1 MRESEWPSRDFGH
14 LIDHFGAFTNS
25 GMGNTSFKAIARSLF
40 GIEDFELGEDLSVL
54 LSNLSSESAD
64 DKAYVF
70 PLPARLASL
79 LMPTKTT
86 FHQDK
91 VHPDFIEGIST
102 EQLLKMLQFGR
113 WSKCRVRTGESETL
127 GDVLRGEL
135 KIFEDA
141 GFGIRD
147 EFQVIILQTQTCK
160 NNTKF

>member
-1 MRESEWPSRDFGH
+1 
-14 LIDHFGAFTNS
+14 
-25 GMGNTSFKAIARSLF
+25 MGNTSFKAIARSLF

-113 WSKCRVRTGESETL
+113 WSKCRVN
-127 GDVLRGEL
+127 
-135 KIFEDA
+135 F
-141 GFGIRD
+141 
-147 EFQVIILQTQTCK
+147 
-160 NNTKF
+160 